1 MKNLY
6 EDNIK
11 FLFMDIDCL
20 MYEIEILNFNEDI
33 VKYNSMFDLF
43 NYFVDYLFY
52 DDVNKKIV
60 FKFKNE
66 IVGNL

>member
-11 FLFMDIDCL
+11 FLFMDIDSL
-20 MYEIEILNFNEDI
+20 MYEIEMLNFNEDI
-33 VKYNSMFDLF
+33 VKYKSMFDLF

-52 DDVNKKIV
+52 DDINKKIV
-60 FKFKNE
+60 
-66 IVGNL
+66 

>member
-20 MYEIEILNFNEDI
+20 MYEIEILNFNEDN
-33 VKYNSMFDLF
+33 NSMFDLF